1 MRSFR
6 IVLEYTDA
14 SGYAKRTAPQPLRT
28 APQLWDWH
36 ALVAAESDETVSVV
50 SVEEIPTPEGHKED
64 LADV

>member
-14 SGYAKRTAPQPLRT
+14 SGYAMRN

-36 ALVAAESDETVSVV
+36 ALVAAEPDETVSVV

>member
-14 SGYAKRTAPQPLRT
+14 SGYAMRN

-36 ALVAAESDETVSVV
+36 ALVAAEHDETVSVV